1 MLSNIL
7 NIYCKN
13 IFNNF
18 LIAESCRTR
27 THIFQKL
34 PSPAPAPAPESRNA
48 PVLHRWRLR
57 LSLNQALKLAAD
69 IGLDNV
75 IVEGDS
81 LVVTQALKSKVVG
94 LAACGLLIRDA
105 FSLAG
110 NFSKVSYSHIKREGN
125 KVAHGLA
132 KLAVNLA
139 ECVIWMEEVPPS
151 IYHLV

>member
-1 MLSNIL
+1 M
-7 NIYCKN
+7 
-13 IFNNF
+13 
-18 LIAESCRTR
+18 
-27 THIFQKL
+27 
-34 PSPAPAPAPESRNA
+34 
-48 PVLHRWRLR
+48 R

-110 NFSKVSYSHIKREGN
+110 NFSEVSYSHIK
-125 KVAHGLA
+125 
-132 KLAVNLA
+132 
-139 ECVIWMEEVPPS
+139 
-151 IYHLV
+151 